1 MLALVVVAH
10 PSTDSY
16 CHALASRAVSGLTA
30 AGHEVVVL
38 DLYGIGF
45 RIAMTTEE
53 REAYHGDAPVLD
65 PMVAEHA
72 QLVQRAEAIVVVY
85 PTWWSGQP
93 AMNKG
98 WLQRVLVTGVGF
110 VFDERTTKVR
120 PGLGQ
125 VRHLVG
131 ISTYGSPRWYVRLVN
146 DNGRRIITRALR
158 MSCGL
163 RVRTSWLGLYAIDT
177 ATPTQREEFLA
188 TVERRM
194 AALR

>member
-16 CHALASRAVSGLTA
+16 CHALAARAEAGLRT

-38 DLYGIGF
+38 DLYDLRF
-45 RIAMTTEE
+45 RVAMTAEE
-53 REAYHGDAPVLD
+53 REAYHGDSPILD
-65 PMVAEHA
+65 PLVAEHA
-72 QLVQRAEAIVVVY
+72 ALVQRAETIVFVY
-85 PTWWSGQP
+85 PTWWSGLP
-93 AMNKG
+93 AMLKG
-98 WLQRVLVTGVGF
+98 WLERVLVPGVGF
-110 VFDERTTKVR
+110 VLDERTNKVR

-125 VRHLVG
+125 MRRLIG

-163 RVRTSWLGLYAIDT
+163 RVRTAWLGLYAVDT
-177 ATPTQREEFLA
+177 STPAERDEFLA
-188 TVERRM
+188 RVERQM
-194 AALR
+194 AELR